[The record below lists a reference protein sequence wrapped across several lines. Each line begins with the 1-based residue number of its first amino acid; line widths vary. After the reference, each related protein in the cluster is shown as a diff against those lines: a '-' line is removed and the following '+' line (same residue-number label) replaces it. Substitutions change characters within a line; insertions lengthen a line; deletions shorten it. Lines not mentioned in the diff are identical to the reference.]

1 LYAKGPLYKPWFIAK
16 TPDKGH
22 IIGLQKK
29 SVAIYVIEEKR
40 L

>member
-1 LYAKGPLYKPWFIAK
+1 LYAKGPPHKPWFIAK

-22 IIGLQKK
+22 IIGPQKK
-29 SVAIYVIEEKR
+29 LVAIYVIGEER